1 MRRRI
6 KIKGLISRTNP
17 DGNTSYISPEV
28 ALHKKLQKGIIT
40 EEELH
45 IYVELTH
52 IEGKQMPR
60 ILQQKLTISVF
71 GHLIEVTEEQY
82 NAYCHNYQL

>member
-6 KIKGLISRTNP
+6 RLKGLISRTNP
-17 DGNTSYISPEV
+17 DGSNSYISPEM
-28 ALHKKLQKGIIT
+28 ALHKKLQRGTIN

-60 ILQQKLTISVF
+60 ILQQKLTIKVF
-71 GHLIEVTEEQY
+71 GRLIEVTKEQY
-82 NAYCHNYQL
+82 NAYCRNY

>member
-6 KIKGLISRTNP
+6 RLKGLISRTNP
-17 DGNTSYISPEV
+17 DGSGYISPEV
-28 ALHKKLQKGIIT
+28 ALYKKLKKGTIN
-40 EEELH
+40 EEELR

-60 ILQQKLTISVF
+60 ILQQKLTIKVF
-71 GHLIEVTEEQY
+71 GRLIEVTEEQY
-82 NAYCHNYQL
+82 NAYCRNY

>member
-6 KIKGLISRTNP
+6 RLKGLISRTNP
-17 DGNTSYISPEV
+17 DGSNSYISPEV
-28 ALHKKLQKGIIT
+28 ALHRKLQIGTIT

-52 IEGKQMPR
+52 TEGKQMPR
-60 ILQQKLTISVF
+60 IIQQKLTIKVF
-71 GHLIEVTEEQY
+71 GRLIEVTEEQY
-82 NAYCHNYQL
+82 NAYCHNY

>member
-1 MRRRI
+1 MRKTI
-6 KIKGLISRTNP
+6 KTKGLICRVSP
-17 DGNTSYISPEV
+17 DGSSSYISPEI

-52 IEGKQMPR
+52 TENKKVSRVIK
-60 ILQQKLTISVF
+60 QKLTIKVF
-71 GHLIEVTEEQY
+71 GRLIEVTEEQY
-82 NAYCHNYQL
+82 NAHCRNY

>member
-6 KIKGLISRTNP
+6 RLKGLISRTNP
-17 DGNTSYISPEV
+17 DGSCGYLSPEI
-28 ALHKKLQKGIIT
+28 ALYKKLKKGTIN

-60 ILQQKLTISVF
+60 IIQQKLTIKVF
-71 GHLIEVTEEQY
+71 GRLIEVTEEQY
-82 NAYCHNYQL
+82 NAYCRNY

>member
-1 MRRRI
+1 MRRTI
-6 KIKGLISRTNP
+6 KTKGLICRVNP
-17 DGNTSYISPEV
+17 DGSNSYISPEV

-52 IEGKQMPR
+52 VENKKVSKVIK
-60 ILQQKLTISVF
+60 QKLTIKVF
-71 GHLIEVTEEQY
+71 GRLIEVTEEQY
-82 NAYCHNYQL
+82 NAHCRNY